1 MNEITLAVA
10 TYNRADYL
18 EKLSASLKESVDLER
33 IHLRIYDDCSTEL
46 SVEDIRRIVPYA
58 TSVVRRASNLRADGN
73 MYQIFQDFLST
84 EDEYLLLCD
93 SDLIFR
99 PGWLDVL
106 LEQMPRTDGILSLY
120 NSRMHPFLPIDTSD
134 AQAVFASKEDLG
146 AAGCAFTRR
155 RVEDI
160 VRAFPV
166 LPTYTTFDWI
176 WSEYFRQQGLR
187 LCCLRESYIQHIG
200 VIGQNN
206 FGQLTRYDY
215 GLDFLPVSAA
225 NQRIMVEFVDGLVS
239 AQQGWEE
246 QHGLSTVLLC
256 VAYDR
261 RLAQRGVSPW
271 NRGER
276 VSWLHYTLVC
286 MRRLLLWGLQKLSF

>member
-1 MNEITLAVA
+1 MQGITLAVA
-10 TYNRADYL
+10 TYNRGDYL

-46 SVEDIRRIVPYA
+46 SIEDIHRIVPYA
-58 TSVVRRASNLRADGN
+58 TTVLRRAHNLGADGN

-99 PGWLDVL
+99 PGWLDML
-106 LEQMPRTDGILSLY
+106 LEQILHTDGILSLY
-120 NSRMHPFLPIDTSD
+120 NSRMHPFLSVDLSD
-134 AQAVFASKEDLG
+134 GQVVFAPKEDLG

-160 VRAFPV
+160 VRAFPT

-215 GLDFLPVSAA
+215 GLNFLPVSEV
-225 NQRIMVEFVDGLVS
+225 NQRIMIEFIDGLVS
-239 AQQGWEE
+239 AQKGWEE
-246 QHGLSTVLLC
+246 QHGLTNVLVS
-256 VAYDR
+256 VAYDK
-261 RLAQRGVSPW
+261 RLRQRGGSPW
-271 NRGER
+271 SGGTP
-276 VSWLHYTLVC
+276 VSWGHYVLVSA
-286 MRRLLLWGLQKLSF
+286 RRILFMVLQKLSF

>member
-1 MNEITLAVA
+1 MQGITLAVA

-73 MYQIFQDFLST
+73 IYQMFFDFLDT

-93 SDLIFR
+93 SDLILR
-99 PGWLDVL
+99 PGWLDIL
-106 LEQMPRTDGILSLY
+106 IEQMPYTDGILSLY
-120 NSRMHPFLPIDTSD
+120 NSRMHPFLPIGPSD
-134 AQAVFASKEDLG
+134 VQAVFAPKKDLG
-146 AAGCAFTRR
+146 SAGCAFTRR

-160 VRAFPV
+160 VRAFPT
-166 LPTYTTFDWI
+166 LPTHTTFDWI

-215 GLDFLPVSAA
+215 GLDFLPVSEV
-225 NQRIMVEFVDGLVS
+225 NQRIMIEFIDGLVS
-239 AQQGWEE
+239 AQQGWEK
-246 QHGLSTVLLC
+246 QHGLIKVLDRI
-256 VAYDR
+256 AYDKRLER
-261 RLAQRGVSPW
+261 RDASPW
-271 NRGER
+271 NQKNK
-276 VSWLHYTLVC
+276 VSWGHYALVSA
-286 MRRLLLWGLQKLSF
+286 RRILLKGLQKLSF